1 VLAPKGTRWNP
12 TFWALDLLCGVSK
25 QNVVQIPADCHLSAL
40 NDAAYSRRSGQEN
53 GTKYPD
59 PRFCRP
65 PVMAATRKLI
75 WIEESRCWGCSECAW
90 FFNPSSA
97 PAGKSFDEVMRNFEL
112 QRDKA
117 FTSHV
122 CAEHPG
128 AKNAKSLS
136 K

>member
-1 VLAPKGTRWNP
+1 
-12 TFWALDLLCGVSK
+12 LLYGVSK
-25 QNVVQIPADCHLSAL
+25 QHVAPIPAEGHLSAL
-40 NDAAYSRRSGQEN
+40 NDAACSRRGGQEN

-59 PRFCRP
+59 PRFCLA

-75 WIEESRCWGCSECAW
+75 WIEESRCWDCSECAW
-90 FFNPSSA
+90 VFNPSSA

-122 CAEHPG
+122 CAEQPR
-128 AKNAKSLS
+128 AKTHKA
-136 K
+136 